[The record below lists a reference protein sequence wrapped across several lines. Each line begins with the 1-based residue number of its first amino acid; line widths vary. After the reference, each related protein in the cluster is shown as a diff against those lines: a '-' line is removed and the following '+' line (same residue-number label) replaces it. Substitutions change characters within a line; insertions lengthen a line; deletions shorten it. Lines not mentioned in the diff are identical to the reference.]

1 MGVGSL
7 TDWLAGPALAA
18 DLACVEDLVDPHAF
32 EATAIL
38 HQMEGAP
45 GGPPPVLF
53 PRARAL
59 DGSESA
65 FRLAFNAYGSLAGT
79 AASLGVTADTWP
91 ELLEQYTAIVSTPR
105 AVQVVDGA
113 AVHEHV
119 RRGDDIDLGCLPW
132 VRHVAMDGGP
142 YFTPIVVARE
152 PGTARYNLSWN
163 RAMHLGPRHLS
174 VHISPRHLWAHH
186 REAEEAG
193 QDLPVAIVLGH
204 HPAFNLASAA
214 LTTITDDEYEVAG
227 ALLGEGVRV
236 TPSLSYG
243 HDLLVPA
250 DAEIILEGRLLAGT
264 RAVEGPFGE
273 YLRYVGPQK
282 LSHVVEVD
290 AMTWREGATVL
301 EVFTGYADH
310 LNAHISIEA
319 SLLEKARSAVPQTT
333 AVSWFRGGG
342 PTTLVIAMRKT
353 LEGQPMRAALA
364 AMAASNI
371 VKQVIVVDDDVDIED
386 SHEVLWAVST
396 RVRADEDITILKNL
410 QGNLLDPS
418 QHGYGKASGFVMDA
432 TKPLDSPYPPPARV
446 PDEAIARFPLD
457 RYEITRPAC

>member
-1 MGVGSL
+1 MTIRSL
-7 TDWLAGPALAA
+7 RDWLRVQGPAAGLLRV
-18 DLACVEDLVDPHAF
+18 DELVDPYDF

-38 HQMEGAP
+38 HQMEGTP

-53 PRARAL
+53 PRARSL
-59 DGSESA
+59 DKNPSPFA
-65 FRLAFNAYGSLAGT
+65 LAFNAYGSLAGT
-79 AASLGVTADTWP
+79 AASLGVEASSWP
-91 ELLEQYTAIVSTPR
+91 ELLAAYTRIVANPR
-105 AVQVVDGA
+105 PVEVVAQADVQA
-113 AVHEHV
+113 HV
-119 RRGDDIDLGCLPW
+119 RTGDEVDLGPLPW
-132 VRHVAMDGGP
+132 VRHVVMDGGP

-152 PGTARYNLSWN
+152 PGTERYNLSWN
-163 RAMHLGPRHLS
+163 RAMHLDRRHLS
-174 VHISPRHLWAHH
+174 VHISPRHLWSHH
-186 REAEEAG
+186 RDAEEQG
-193 QDLPVAIVLGH
+193 DDLPVAIVLGH
-204 HPAFNLASAA
+204 HPAFNLAAAA

-227 ALLGEGVRV
+227 ALMGAGVRV
-236 TPSLSYG
+236 VPSVSYG
-243 HDLLVPA
+243 DALLVPA
-250 DAEIILEGRLLAGT
+250 DAEIVIEGRLLAGT

-290 AMTWREGATVL
+290 AMTWRDEATVL
-301 EVFTGYADH
+301 EIFTGYLDH

-319 SLLEKARSAVPQTT
+319 SLLEAAHRAAPQTT

-371 VKQVIVVDDDVDIED
+371 IKQVIVVDDDIDIED

-396 RVRADEDITILKNL
+396 RVRAEDDITILKNL

-418 QHGYGKASGFVMDA
+418 QTGYGPTSGFVVDA
-432 TKPLDSPYPPPARV
+432 TKPLGKPFPPPARV
-446 PDEAIARFPLD
+446 PEDAVARYPLD
-457 RYEITRPAC
+457 RYTIRSV

>member
-1 MGVGSL
+1 MTIRSL
-7 TDWLAGPALAA
+7 SEWLRVRGPSAGL
-18 DLACVEDLVDPHAF
+18 LRVEEQVDPLDF

-38 HQMEGAP
+38 HQMEGTP

-53 PRARAL
+53 PRAQAI
-59 DGSESA
+59 DGSLSP
-65 FRLAFNAYGSLAGT
+65 FGLAFNAYGSLAGT
-79 AASLGVTADTWP
+79 AASLGVDASSWP
-91 ELLEQYTAIVSTPR
+91 ELLAAYTRVVAHPR
-105 AVQVVDGA
+105 PVERVERADVHAHVQS
-113 AVHEHV
+113 
-119 RRGDDIDLGCLPW
+119 GDDVDLGRLPW

-152 PGTARYNLSWN
+152 PGAERYNLSWN
-163 RAMHLGPRHLS
+163 RAMHLDRRHLS

-186 REAEEAG
+186 REAEERG
-193 QDLPVAIVLGH
+193 EDLPVAIVLGH
-204 HPAFNLASAA
+204 HPAFNLAAAA

-227 ALLGEGVRV
+227 ALMGAGVRV
-236 TPSLSYG
+236 VPSISYG
-243 HDLLVPA
+243 DALLVPA
-250 DAEIILEGRLLAGT
+250 DAEIVIEGRLLAGT

-282 LSHVVEVD
+282 LSHVVAVD
-290 AMTWREGATVL
+290 AITWRDGATVL
-301 EVFTGYADH
+301 EVFTGYLDH

-319 SLLEKARSAVPQTT
+319 SLLEAAHRAAPQTT

-371 VKQVIVVDDDVDIED
+371 VKQVIVVDDDIDIED

-396 RVRADEDITILKNL
+396 RVRAADDITILKNL

-418 QHGYGKASGFVMDA
+418 QSGYGSTSGFVIDA
-432 TKPLDSPYPPPARV
+432 TKPLDKPFPPPARV
-446 PDEAIARFPLD
+446 PDEAIAKYPLD
-457 RYEITRPAC
+457 RYTFRSL

>member
-1 MGVGSL
+1 MTIRSL
-7 TDWLAGPALAA
+7 TEWLDGPGREAGLAR
-18 DLACVEDLVDPHAF
+18 VQETVDANAF

-38 HQMEGAP
+38 HQLEDTP
-45 GGPPPVLF
+45 GGPPPVHF
-53 PRARAL
+53 PHVRSL
-59 DGSESA
+59 DGSTSP
-65 FRLAFNAYGSLAGT
+65 FGVAFNAYGSLAGT
-79 AASLGVTADTWP
+79 AASLGVDAASWP
-91 ELLEQYTAIVSTPR
+91 ELLEAYSVIVATPR
-105 AVQVVDGA
+105 PVEEVSEAPVQRN
-113 AVHEHV
+113 V
-119 RRGDDIDLGCLPW
+119 RRGPEIDLGCLPW
-132 VRHVAMDGGP
+132 VRHVVMDGGP

-152 PGTARYNLSWN
+152 PGSVRYNLSWN

-186 REAEEAG
+186 RSAEEAG
-193 QDLPVAIVLGH
+193 EDLPVAVVLGH

-214 LTTITDDEYEVAG
+214 LTTVTDDEYEVAG
-227 ALLGEGVRV
+227 ALMGAGVRV
-236 TPSLSYG
+236 APSLAYG
-243 HDLLVPA
+243 DRLMVPA
-250 DAEIILEGRLLAGT
+250 DAEIVLEGRLLAGT

-290 AMTWREGATVL
+290 AMTWRDGATVL
-301 EVFTGYADH
+301 EVFTGYLDH

-319 SLLEKARSAVPQTT
+319 SLLRAARTAVPQTT

-342 PTTLVIAMRKT
+342 PTTLVIALQKS

-371 VKQVIVVDDDVDIED
+371 VKQVIVVDDDIDIED

-418 QHGYGKASGFVMDA
+418 QSGYGKTSGFVVDA
-432 TKPLDSPYPPPARV
+432 TKPLDGPFPPPARV
-446 PDEAIARFPLD
+446 PSDAVDRYPLD
-457 RYEITRPAC
+457 RYTITRP

>member
-1 MGVGSL
+1 MSVRSL
-7 TDWLAGPALAA
+7 SEWLTGPALTAG
-18 DLACVEDLVDPHAF
+18 LALVEDLIDPHAF

-38 HQMEGAP
+38 HQLEDTL

-53 PRARAL
+53 SRARAL
-59 DGSESA
+59 DGTESA
-65 FRLAFNAYGSLAGT
+65 FRIAFNAYGSLAAT
-79 AASLGVTADTWP
+79 AASLGITAHTWP
-91 ELLEQYTAIVSTPR
+91 ELLEQYTKIVANPR
-105 AVQVVDGA
+105 PVQHVDEV
-113 AVHEHV
+113 AVHDNV
-119 RRGDDIDLGCLPW
+119 RRGDEIDLGCLPW

-142 YFTPIVVARE
+142 YFTPVVVARE
-152 PGTARYNLSWN
+152 PHSERYNLSWN

-174 VHISPRHLWAHH
+174 VHISPRHLWAHQ

-193 QDLPVAIVLGH
+193 EDLPVAIVLGH

-227 ALLGEGVRV
+227 ALMGEAVRV
-236 TPSLSYG
+236 APSLSYG
-243 HDLLVPA
+243 DKLLVPA
-250 DAEIILEGRLLAGT
+250 DAELVLEGRLVAGT

-290 AMTWREGATVL
+290 AMTWRDGATVL
-301 EVFTGYADH
+301 EVFAGYLDH

-319 SLLEKARSAVPQTT
+319 SLLEKAKSAVPQTT

-371 VKQVIVVDDDVDIED
+371 VKQVIVVDDDIDIEN

-396 RVRADEDITILKNL
+396 RLRADEDITILKNL

-418 QHGYGKASGFVMDA
+418 QSGYGKSSGFVMDA

-446 PDEAIARFPLD
+446 PADAIDRFPLD
-457 RYEITRPAC
+457 HYTITRHTC